1 MDDGSGHSALAYGLI
16 IGVSQAKGDPND
28 SGALHSATDQV
39 IQDLQKSNPSMKITR
54 QGERLRLNGQPG
66 LSAYLSN
73 VSPAGGQETDWVVT
87 VLRPEGLLYFV
98 CVAPQSSYDKY
109 DKTFSSI
116 LDSVRILR

>member
-1 MDDGSGHSALAYGLI
+1 MA
-16 IGVSQAKGDPND
+16 QAKGDPND
-28 SGALHSATDQV
+28 GNALSSATSQV

-98 CVAPQSSYDKY
+98 CVAPQSAYDSY

-116 LDSVRILR
+116 LDSVRFTR